1 MEMFVST
8 INIIN
13 QRLERIFHQKLSYA
27 SWYEFAFSS
36 DPLLFGFFL
45 FQYFGRNFQV
55 KSSWLPTYPYPHD
68 NVRSNISMEMFVSTI
83 NIINQRLK
91 RIDVVVCE
99 KLSKLDKKN
108 YERW

>member
-13 QRLERIFHQKLSYA
+13 QRLE
-27 SWYEFAFSS
+27 
-36 DPLLFGFFL
+36 
-45 FQYFGRNFQV
+45 
-55 KSSWLPTYPYPHD
+55 
-68 NVRSNISMEMFVSTI
+68 
-83 NIINQRLK
+83 

-108 YERW
+108 YERGR